1 MKDLQVQERCDPA
14 AFSKTVT
21 AALASNRAVGRIA
34 LKVGASGGRTRRV
47 SVHEAGSLRVRFPNA
62 SPDLMEAVL
71 INTAGGMT
79 GGDNF
84 SVKIS
89 LGSGAQLIAGTAA
102 AEKIY
107 RSTGPDATIAL
118 AIDAAAGSRCIW
130 LPLETILFDQAR
142 LSRRIDV
149 DLAVDAQL
157 VMAEAVIFGR
167 SAMSETIQE
176 GRLIDRWRIRR
187 CGRLCFAESVRL
199 EGAIARK
206 LAIPAIAAGGVAVAT
221 VLAMPGDENM
231 VIATRAREFAG
242 EVGISCWNGMTV
254 ARLCAPTGAALRHD
268 LAALLPALR
277 APLPRLWLQ

>member
-1 MKDLQVQERCDPA
+1 MRCLRLKERRDPA
-14 AFSKTVT
+14 ALSRIATDT
-21 AALASNRAVGRIA
+21 LAANRAVGRIA
-34 LKVGASGGRTRRV
+34 LRVGTNGSRTRRV
-47 SVHEAGSLRVRFPNA
+47 GVHEAGSLRVRFPNA
-62 SPDLMEAVL
+62 SRDLMEAVL

-79 GGDNF
+79 GGDDF
-84 SVKIS
+84 SIRIS
-89 LGSGAQLIAGTAA
+89 LGPGAQLIAGTAA

-118 AIDAAAGSRCIW
+118 EIDAAGGSRCIW
-130 LPLETILFDQAR
+130 LPQETILFDQAR

-149 DLAVDAQL
+149 NLAADARL

-167 SAMSETIQE
+167 SAMREIVQE
-176 GRLIDRWRIRR
+176 GRLMDRWRIRQE
-187 CGRLCFAESVRL
+187 GRLCFAESVRL

-206 LAIPAIAAGGVAVAT
+206 LATPAIAAGGVAVAT
-221 VLAMPGDENM
+221 VLAVPGDEDM
-231 VIATRAREFAG
+231 VTAARAREFAG
-242 EVGISCWNGMTV
+242 EAGISTWNGITV